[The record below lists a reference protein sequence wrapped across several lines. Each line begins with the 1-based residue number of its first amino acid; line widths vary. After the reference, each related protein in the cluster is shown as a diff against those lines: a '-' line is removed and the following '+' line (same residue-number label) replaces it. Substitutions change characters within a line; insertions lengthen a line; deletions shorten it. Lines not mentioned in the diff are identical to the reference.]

1 MISSH
6 PTAQKLHHMAIL
18 NKPLRPGDKSLL
30 LISHSSTD
38 SPCPS
43 GTAPQRLRFP
53 ILRPWRGKW
62 GLLSLT
68 SHQRAPPH
76 THTSRHRTSS
86 GVYLSEAA
94 GVFLG
99 LGGRPE
105 QAGRHWGRPQ
115 LQRAT
120 EVRGVSG
127 RAPGGGCRRR
137 VMFLALGGQAELLG
151 SPGEEKRVL
160 RVYQQ
165 LALSLSHWQP
175 WGGVLRVYQ
184 LLPLSLSHC
193 AYVHS
198 RLAHLRLHQPYE
210 ESL

>member
-68 SHQRAPPH
+68 SHQRAPPPIH
-76 THTSRHRTSS
+76 THPGTGPQVGSTFPKLLGFS
-86 GVYLSEAA
+86 LALEAA
-94 GVFLG
+94 LSRQ
-99 LGGRPE
+99 GG
-105 QAGRHWGRPQ
+105 
-115 LQRAT
+115 T
-120 EVRGVSG
+120 
-127 RAPGGGCRRR
+127 GGGHSCR
-137 VMFLALGGQAELLG
+137 E
-151 SPGEEKRVL
+151 
-160 RVYQQ
+160 
-165 LALSLSHWQP
+165 
-175 WGGVLRVYQ
+175 
-184 LLPLSLSHC
+184 PLKS
-193 AYVHS
+193 VG
-198 RLAHLRLHQPYE
+198 
-210 ESL
+210 